1 MKRPVP
7 RHFVQ
12 PSEKRCSMVLYSGAE
27 ATGATR
33 TGPVSPL
40 NRLSKLSF
48 SSLVM
53 KVSASPDGSWRSYL
67 TTCPECQHDV
77 DLDVDNPGRWAY
89 PPGSLEAYAI
99 LRKLICQTEA
109 NACANIGRATSRN
122 GRTITNACRTGNG
135 VRLTSRCPNSR
146 RGCTNRTGSCEPR
159 TQAGVRASRQ

>member
-7 RHFVQ
+7 RHLVQ
-12 PSEKRCSMVLYSGAE
+12 PSAKRCSMVLYSGAE

-67 TTCPECQHDV
+67 TSCPWCQHDV

-89 PPGSLEAYAI
+89 PPGS
-99 LRKLICQTEA
+99 
-109 NACANIGRATSRN
+109 G
-122 GRTITNACRTGNG
+122 GITQYYGNWLAKPAPTPKPPLMLLP
-135 VRLTSRCPNSR
+135 V
-146 RGCTNRTGSCEPR
+146 
-159 TQAGVRASRQ
+159 